1 MGGKPFIDNGLDRWG
16 YRPILKTLS
25 GEKGS
30 ELAPDFGGLG
40 GLALAAP
47 WKIRDGTGEIRRF
60 GQGF

>member
-1 MGGKPFIDNGLDRWG
+1 MGGKPFIDNGLDRRG

-40 GLALAAP
+40 GLALAAS

>member
-1 MGGKPFIDNGLDRWG
+1 MGGKLFIDNGLDRWG

-25 GEKGS
+25 GEKGC

-40 GLALAAP
+40 GLALAAR